1 MNIHL
6 QNNSTSI
13 LRGVIMAGW
22 KYGMKTGSYYI
33 RSRPAVSAMKNNI
46 AISKKLEIES
56 APVCYDK
63 DNCES
68 CSA

>member
-1 MNIHL
+1 
-6 QNNSTSI
+6 
-13 LRGVIMAGW
+13 MAGW